1 LAGGLGLVFKGGKEP
16 RRTARVV
23 VLRASGGHAPA
34 VAARRASWLSNPA
47 DRSPALLVQL
57 FGLGVVEDDVRWPAA
72 FAHVVYRTVAACTR
86 PAVVCALAIS
96 FRAEGGMRNGGLFSV
111 GGALILHSAGVDV
124 QRPGA
129 MLQHIRR
136 DRARQRL
143 TGNDD
148 RLERGL
154 ERSTP
159 ALPALGVVGGWGG

>member
-1 LAGGLGLVFKGGKEP
+1 
-16 RRTARVV
+16 
-23 VLRASGGHAPA
+23 
-34 VAARRASWLSNPA
+34 
-47 DRSPALLVQL
+47 
-57 FGLGVVEDDVRWPAA
+57 GVVEDDVRWPAA

-148 RLERGL
+148 RLERGFQ
-154 ERSTP
+154 RGAP
-159 ALPALGVVGGWGG
+159 ALPALGVVGGWGGDVDHAAIARRPIGHVAAVHVQYPTTLGRGRSCVAAADDL